1 MFTAACP
8 EYLNLQIFGYDLGQA
23 VVGIAEYIY
32 GCSIFQIAQ
41 AQAAYHLL
49 FIFCCLK
56 IRFLYGC
63 RKQIRANR
71 LCAVIDDDDSCF
83 SLFFFFLFW

>member
-32 GCSIFQIAQ
+32 GCSIVQIAQ

-49 FIFCCLK
+49 FCFFVALK
-56 IRFLYGC
+56 FVSFT
-63 RKQIRANR
+63 A
-71 LCAVIDDDDSCF
+71 AVNK
-83 SLFFFFLFW
+83 